1 MKIVRPTHPLIRTV
15 RRWLIFFI
23 AALLLSGL
31 TAFPIE
37 SELAWICGWWPE
49 QESAFYNWLWNNYTA
64 IKMTNEQFPALA
76 YGYDW
81 LAFAHIMIGV
91 AFIGVYKHPVRN
103 QWVVQWAIICCICVI
118 PTAFICGWIRQIPF
132 FHILIDCSFGVF
144 GLALLLLIKHKIT
157 VFKHHIHR

>member
-1 MKIVRPTHPLIRTV
+1 MEQWILQLQNGINETWFKYP
-15 RRWLIFFI
+15 FI
-23 AALLLSGL
+23 A
-31 TAFPIE
+31 
-37 SELAWICGWWPE
+37 
-49 QESAFYNWLWNNYTA
+49 
-64 IKMTNEQFPALA
+64 
-76 YGYDW
+76 YGTDW